1 MKADPVFT
9 SYSANFEDVLLHRI
23 FGDRAEGAYLDAGA
37 SDPVRGNDTKALY
50 DRGWSGVNLVDPV
63 LLPRFAR
70 ARPRDRNVGVGP
82 GPVPPDLLP
91 ADAGPVALVRLAGG
105 AALRDAQWERLRPDL
120 VVAETADRRTG
131 RCGPGPGSVLERHGY
146 DLAHFDGLNEFHVK
160 RGFRGAEGAFALP
173 PNLFDRFVLHRLE
186 DAAEGAPEEM
196 PGGASKDACAS
207 GPARAERLALDNAD
221 LRHEAERLR
230 ASVAALT
237 ADMLALNRDLDGG
250 LAERA
255 ELHGL
260 RGVAEECSRLRARE
274 QEAWGREQEAR
285 ALEQEARGRE
295 QEACAREQEARGR
308 EQELRARVQEVDA
321 YAHTLEAELGRVR
334 AELEHVRGLYEFMT
348 VQHGHINAL
357 HGQTMA
363 RHEQALARYE
373 QAEAERR
380 RLAALYE
387 QEHALRQA
395 LEASTSWRLTRPL
408 RTVVERVR
416 GR

>member
-23 FGDRAEGAYLDAGA
+23 FGGRANGAYLDAGA
-37 SDPVRGNDTKALY
+37 SDPVRGNDTKAVY
-50 DRGWSGVNLVDPV
+50 DRGWSGVNLVDPA
-63 LLPRFAR
+63 LLPRFAQ
-70 ARPRDRNVGVGP
+70 ARPRDRSLGIASGA
-82 GPVPPDLLP
+82 VPPDVLP
-91 ADAGPVALVRLAGG
+91 ADAGPVAFVRLAGG
-105 AALRDAQWERLRPDL
+105 AALPDAEWERLKPDL

-131 RCGPGPGSVLERHGY
+131 RRGPGPASVLERHGY

-160 RGFRGAEGAFALP
+160 RGFRGAEGAFVLP
-173 PNLFDRFVLHRLE
+173 PNVFDRFVLHRPE
-186 DAAEGAPEEM
+186 EAAEGVPER
-196 PGGASKDACAS
+196 AS
-207 GPARAERLALDNAD
+207 GEAERLALDNAD

-237 ADMLALNRDLDGG
+237 ADMLALNRDLDSG

-255 ELHGL
+255 EMHGL
-260 RGVAEECSRLRARE
+260 RGVAEECSRLRAR
-274 QEAWGREQEAR
+274 
-285 ALEQEARGRE
+285 
-295 QEACAREQEARGR
+295 
-308 EQELRARVQEVDA
+308 VQEMDA
-321 YAHTLEAELGRVR
+321 YAHTLEAELDRAGRVR

-357 HGQTMA
+357 HGQAVA
-363 RHEQALARYE
+363 RHEHASARYE

-387 QEHALRQA
+387 QEHLLRQA
-395 LEASTSWRLTRPL
+395 LETSTSWRLTRPL
-408 RTVVERVR
+408 RAVMGRIR